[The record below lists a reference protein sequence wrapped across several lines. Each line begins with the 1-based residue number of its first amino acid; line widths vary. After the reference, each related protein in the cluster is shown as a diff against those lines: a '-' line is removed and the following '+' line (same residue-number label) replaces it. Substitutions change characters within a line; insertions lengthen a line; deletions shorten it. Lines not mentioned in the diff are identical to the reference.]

1 MSAFY
6 DNKMGFFGMLAPGQY
21 QCETVVNGQM
31 FRSDIYMVE
40 DDGKWGRDT
49 HSAK

>member
-21 QCETVVNGQM
+21 QCETAVSGQVV
-31 FRSDIYMVE
+31 RSDIYTVE
-40 DDGKWGRDT
+40 DDSKWGV
-49 HSAK
+49 A